1 MHTAL
6 LISEIVE
13 LICLHSGPDPPSW
26 RPHSKKRDV
35 ANLAMTSTLFLD
47 HALDVLWECQNGLAN
62 ILKCMPEDLWDG
74 PIRSGSLDALVNH
87 FLLKHETLLI
97 ESQNAVRPITAADW
111 ERPLFYLSRV
121 RKFHGGRSRAMG
133 SNQLS
138 MQLCSS
144 LPTTHWFPN
153 LRFLEWSCY
162 EPVLLPAIG
171 TLIAPR
177 TSELRLI
184 GLDIRD
190 NLSLLTLKV
199 HGGRLTDVYIG
210 KNRGRAHGSDANA
223 FRIGITPFIRSLER
237 LQRFH
242 IEDFDQEA
250 FRHLAILPDLKS
262 LKIAE
267 LGELNPLPSY
277 LQLVRAGTFCG
288 LQELEIATQT
298 VWSALAVLTSI
309 SGPLTSL
316 NLQIKH
322 RKAPLT
328 EVSQLFA
335 TLGSM
340 QLPLRSL
347 RINID
352 PDIPNYYETMNG
364 ALEYLFV
371 FRSLEELSLE
381 VGEGWDLDDTVV
393 LTMARAWPNII
404 KLHMR
409 PDPPTHIIRRVTLAG
424 LRAFALHCHK
434 LSDLS
439 INVDARVLF
448 EELPASEDAQ
458 RALTALHVG
467 YSPISNIPA
476 VATLLFAM
484 YPQLSLIVAEENATP
499 DWRSASIHDDTDG
512 GTDVYKLSRMFCY
525 GWGRVQGMLKQKRQN
540 VTELQLEAK
549 SVFPR
554 VLAFLAYFS
563 QSQPG
568 FIDPDSRDSM
578 ARARRSLSGSDAIKP
593 KTRSGSYNEKY
604 PHFRWW

>member
-13 LICLHSGPDPPSW
+13 LICIHSGPDPPSW

-47 HALDVLWECQNGLAN
+47 HALDVLWQCQNGLAN

-87 FLLKHETLLI
+87 FLLKHETLFT
-97 ESQNAVRPITAADW
+97 ESQNAVRPITSADW

-133 SNQLS
+133 SNQLF

-144 LPTTHWFPN
+144 LPTTHWFPS

-171 TLIAPR
+171 ALIAPR

-184 GLDIRD
+184 GLDIRE

-277 LQLVRAGTFCG
+277 FQLVRAGTFCG

-298 VWSALAVLTSI
+298 VRSALAVFTSI

-322 RKAPLT
+322 WRAPLT

-347 RINID
+347 RISID
-352 PDIPNYYETMNG
+352 PDIPNYHETMNS

-381 VGEGWDLDDTVV
+381 VGEGWDLDDTIVF
-393 LTMARAWPNII
+393 TMARAWPNIT
-404 KLHMR
+404 KLYMR
-409 PDPPTHIIRRVTLAG
+409 PDPPTHVIRRVTLAG

-439 INVDARVLF
+439 INVDARILF
-448 EELPASEDAQ
+448 EDLPASEDAQ

-467 YSPISNIPA
+467 YSPISNTPA

-484 YPQLSLIVAEENATP
+484 YPQLSLIVAEENTTP

-525 GWGRVQGMLKQKRQN
+525 GWGRVQGMLKQKQRN

-549 SVFPR
+549 SVFPK
-554 VLAFLAYFS
+554 S
-563 QSQPG
+563 
-568 FIDPDSRDSM
+568 
-578 ARARRSLSGSDAIKP
+578 
-593 KTRSGSYNEKY
+593 T
-604 PHFRWW
+604 